1 MPLFREIQT
10 PEARIGIWKVTETAD
25 ELFALHPKGACLKQE
40 AETKFN
46 STKRIYEFAATRLLL
61 HTLGCEHSVVYHPSG
76 RPFLLG
82 SDEQISISHT
92 KGYVAV
98 MWSSRHEV
106 GLDIEAYSER
116 ILRLKSRIV
125 SPQEQAETAY
135 DVLLHWSAKES
146 VFKIMGVESVDF
158 LQHLM
163 VIGWFNPEKTE
174 APLLSHHFQ
183 MQVSHPLHSHIYT
196 VHYWLHDDFVLTH
209 TVRKP

>member
-40 AETKFN
+40 AENKYKN
-46 STKRIYEFAATRLLL
+46 AKRIIEFAAARLLL
-61 HTLGCEHSVVYHPSG
+61 HTLGCKHSVVYHPSG
-76 RPFLLG
+76 RPYLLN

-98 MWSSRHEV
+98 MWSVHHEV

-116 ILRLKSRIV
+116 ILRLRSRIV
-125 SPQEQAETAY
+125 GPKEQAETAY

-146 VFKIMGVESVDF
+146 VFKVMGVEDVDF
-158 LQHLM
+158 LQHLT
-163 VIGWFNPEKTE
+163 ITGWSEPEKAE

-196 VHYWLHDDFVLTH
+196 VHYWLHDDFVFTH
-209 TVRKP
+209 TVRKS